1 MTGKQALLEKL
12 RGQAPS
18 PTTVSEHVEQ
28 QKSEW
33 IGDVAALLDQ
43 LTGWLSDGE
52 HEGLVKVERR
62 AIEHIE

>member
-12 RGQAPS
+12 RGEAPG

-28 QKSEW
+28 QKAEW
-33 IGDVAALLDQ
+33 IGDVAALMDQ
-43 LTGWLSDGE
+43 LAGWLSHGV

-62 AIEHIE
+62 AS